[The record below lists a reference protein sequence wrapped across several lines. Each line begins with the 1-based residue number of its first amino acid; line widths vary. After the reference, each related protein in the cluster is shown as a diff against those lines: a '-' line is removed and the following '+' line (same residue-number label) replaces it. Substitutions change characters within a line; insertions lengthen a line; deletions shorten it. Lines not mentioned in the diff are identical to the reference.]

1 MPISN
6 IEENFKL
13 ARNALLDFDKKDI
26 IRENSKEEVTAE
38 ETGPREIVVFYD
50 VTLEKYHQKFLQE
63 HRRFSVYVRL
73 VKGKVIAYE
82 IPSPPHASLVADLI
96 PILAGWTNRLK
107 IYAELDMIVGN
118 ENDTVNCADIV
129 IEPRH
134 VPAPGTGYVPRPRMI
149 IEVGKTETIESLNSL
164 AGEYFSNSVQSSLV
178 QVYLSIKMFS
188 RRTNDTVAM
197 VATLYLRNNQVP
209 NLALNQ
215 PNPPPNTP
223 PTVPMTNTI
232 PNLVISFGTAPLH
245 QVSRTFINN
254 IGVRNDRIIGYLQ
267 NDDPACVAPGMA
279 NYQINIPSHLLF
291 QGYPGGV
298 PHEIPNNFTL
308 DLWNVQQYI
317 FDKLI
322 YDGFELKLNSLRINV
337 F

>member
-149 IEVGKTETIESLNSL
+149 IE
-164 AGEYFSNSVQSSLV
+164 QSCS
-178 QVYLSIKMFS
+178 SSKFGTKS
-188 RRTNDTVAM
+188 AK
-197 VATLYLRNNQVP
+197 
-209 NLALNQ
+209 
-215 PNPPPNTP
+215 PPPNTP

-267 NDDPACVAPGMA
+267 NNDPACVAPGMA

-322 YDGFELKLNSLRINV
+322 YNGFELKLNSLRINV

>member
-149 IEVGKTETIESLNSL
+149 IEVGKPR
-164 AGEYFSNSVQSSLV
+164 
-178 QVYLSIKMFS
+178 LSK
-188 RRTNDTVAM
+188 V
-197 VATLYLRNNQVP
+197 
-209 NLALNQ
+209 
-215 PNPPPNTP
+215 
-223 PTVPMTNTI
+223 
-232 PNLVISFGTAPLH
+232 
-245 QVSRTFINN
+245 
-254 IGVRNDRIIGYLQ
+254 
-267 NDDPACVAPGMA
+267 
-279 NYQINIPSHLLF
+279 
-291 QGYPGGV
+291 
-298 PHEIPNNFTL
+298 
-308 DLWNVQQYI
+308 
-317 FDKLI
+317 
-322 YDGFELKLNSLRINV
+322 
-337 F
+337 